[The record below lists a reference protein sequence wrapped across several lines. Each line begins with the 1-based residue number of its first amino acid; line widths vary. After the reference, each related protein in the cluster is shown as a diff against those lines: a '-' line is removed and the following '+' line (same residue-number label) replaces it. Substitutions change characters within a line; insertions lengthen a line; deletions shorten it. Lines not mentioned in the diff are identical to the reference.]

1 MRAVSQGGPEVSSW
15 QMVYKTKV
23 CQTLV
28 EVTLR
33 TMARSDYGSHCKA
46 GKSRIVGEEATA
58 REAVRWQDVS

>member
-1 MRAVSQGGPEVSSW
+1 
-15 QMVYKTKV
+15 MVYKTKV